1 MKTVVIGIRKLI
13 RCSWHACF
21 FFFFRWMDSDCD
33 GLSYFSCHVS
43 VSLYIASKCTNSIFK
58 SAEPTATKWS
68 ILLLAQ
74 CDSQATVKHQPLH
87 MWASR
92 ERWLA
97 SCHQFNSGSKIV
109 LFMCLFPYW
118 FDCWF
123 GLNGLGLDLDC
134 DATNKSEYEYKSTV
148 CALSEHRPE
157 STCRYVSNQIDDQ
170 HCDSQQRHLTKS
182 TCTQNM
188 QQTHSKF

>member
-1 MKTVVIGIRKLI
+1 MHG
-13 RCSWHACF
+13 S

-33 GLSYFSCHVS
+33 GLSYFSCRVS

-87 MWASR
+87 MVSKQR
-92 ERWLA
+92 TLIGVLSSIQFGQQNCVVYVFISVLVWLLIWIEWVWI
-97 SCHQFNSGSKIV
+97 GIGIG
-109 LFMCLFPYW
+109 W
-118 FDCWF
+118 
-123 GLNGLGLDLDC
+123 DLDC